1 MYTTIEVDFE
11 VFKEIT
17 MRRESEDV
25 TPNDVIRDA
34 LGLGPRKEGEDSD
47 HPEKGQSPWVVKG
60 VSFPHG
66 TEFKA
71 SYKGKQ
77 HFGKVEN
84 GALVVD
90 GIRHSSPSG
99 AAVSITG
106 NPVNGWR
113 FWFCKFPGGERWRS
127 MDRVRRGRDT

>member
-1 MYTTIEVDFE
+1 MYTTVEVDFE

-17 MRRESEDV
+17 LRRESEDV
-25 TPNDVIRDA
+25 TPNDVIREV
-34 LGLGPRKEGEDSD
+34 LGLGPRKEEEDGEDL
-47 HPEKGQSPWVVKG
+47 KTGKSPWVVKG
-60 VSFPHG
+60 ISFPHG

-77 HFGKVEN
+77 HFGTVEN
-84 GALVVD
+84 GALVVN
-90 GIRHSSPSG
+90 GIRHPSPSG

-113 FWFCKFPGGERWRS
+113 FWFCKLPGDEHWRS
-127 MDRVRRGRDT
+127 MDRVRKGR